1 MWHFELLLIM
11 WHFELQFYHV
21 TFWIVI
27 DHVTFWIVIDHV
39 TFWIL
44 SDPVTFWIVNNMIF
58 FIILTPVYNI
68 CFDCKLLSMHILLY
82 FMASFFVNE
91 SILFC
96 SLYLHLYFFFY
107 CSLDE
112 EMPFLI
118 SRNILMFFYDKL
130 TVDKY
135 TIVSMPCWEKINAY
149 KYSGQYQR

>member
-27 DHVTFWIVIDHV
+27 DH
-39 TFWIL
+39 
-44 SDPVTFWIVNNMIF
+44 VTFWIVNNMIF

-112 EMPFLI
+112 EMSFLI